1 MGQSV
6 WSVDQTMWPATFFL
20 CIVTSSL
27 PSSAARALFEG
38 NIVPWFDFDDFIVG
52 DAPTLSKS
60 KLQPTQPTLGKLKVT
75 KTSKAPTS
83 FTTTTASS
91 LIKDIEEENDIVV
104 ESSTKLVSE
113 DLTSTTTIKAP
124 TLLNITKEDV
134 QEAFME
140 IDPGTTKI
148 TTVSVEE
155 GRKPVMPSIAEDQMM
170 MDQMMMDKMMLESL
184 HSSHNK
190 RVRPDKERKFEK
202 KAGEKRQGG
211 FKKILNSFKNI
222 F

>member
-1 MGQSV
+1 M
-6 WSVDQTMWPATFFL
+6 
-20 CIVTSSL
+20 
-27 PSSAARALFEG
+27 
-38 NIVPWFDFDDFIVG
+38 PWFDFDDFIVG
-52 DAPTLSKS
+52 DAPTMSRS
-60 KLQPTQPTLGKLKVT
+60 KLQPTQPTLGKLKLA
-75 KTSKAPTS
+75 KTSKAPSS

-91 LIKDIEEENDIVV
+91 LIKDIEEENDIVA
-104 ESSTKLVSE
+104 ESSTELVSE

-124 TLLNITKEDV
+124 SLVKITKEDV

-170 MDQMMMDKMMLESL
+170 MDQMMMDKMMMDKMMLESL

-190 RVRPDKERKFEK
+190 RVRPDKGLFGNVCVVLLFSSLQRGSLRRRQEKSGREALKKSLTLSKTFSRTYLMKFH
-202 KAGEKRQGG
+202 
-211 FKKILNSFKNI
+211 
-222 F
+222 